1 MVTVS
6 FINMYIDTTHA
17 ASIPARDKNDG
28 DDDGGDDGG
37 DDDTDQDA

>member
-6 FINMYIDTTHA
+6 FINMYIGTTHA
-17 ASIPARDKNDG
+17 ASIPARDKND
-28 DDDGGDDGG
+28 DDDGDDDGG